1 MQPFDYSLWG
11 LIFAVVV
18 GLAATLALLE
28 SLWPDDATIHG
39 GGGGGGVTWRRVA
52 RLLYH
57 SFAAN
62 LQVDDDE
69 WRSRC
74 VRYVTSV
81 RMRHIGGRLRVAV
94 NAAAHPQA
102 RNVLLHHDHR
112 GQLHRES
119 RCASHHTHL

>member
-1 MQPFDYSLWG
+1 MRVRQTDFAALGVRTASKASWDTFMQPFDYSLWG

-62 LQVDDDE
+62 LQVDDD
-69 WRSRC
+69 
-74 VRYVTSV
+74 
-81 RMRHIGGRLRVAV
+81 
-94 NAAAHPQA
+94 
-102 RNVLLHHDHR
+102 
-112 GQLHRES
+112 
-119 RCASHHTHL
+119 